1 MIKISLT
8 WDYYRFDINKLN
20 ENFVSFGCGLFFL
33 SYLDN
38 FAQKKI
44 WDKEHF
50 VYITNEFIKT
60 CFILLRQCGRKENEY
75 KITVFFKIER
85 KKSEVIFSEA
95 LEKKMKRLFVWNL
108 IMLIRYA
115 SLNHIFSHI
124 YWLRGLQN
132 KSF

>member
-1 MIKISLT
+1 MK
-8 WDYYRFDINKLN
+8 D
-20 ENFVSFGCGLFFL
+20 FVSFGCGLFFL

-95 LEKKMKRLFVWNL
+95 LEKKMKRLFV
-108 IMLIRYA
+108 
-115 SLNHIFSHI
+115 
-124 YWLRGLQN
+124 
-132 KSF
+132 